1 MQHLRGFVL
10 LITAQCFA
18 PGVPHTQS
26 AVKARSRPAI
36 AHPLASD
43 SLPRSRPPPAVRF
56 RQNCLYDGPASFSP
70 GGLPSALDDFL
81 STYEKPAVLLIN
93 IV

>member
-1 MQHLRGFVL
+1 MALFCLSLHNALRRGCL
-10 LITAQCFA
+10 TPNLHSTPA
-18 PGVPHTQS
+18 PGPLL
-26 AVKARSRPAI
+26 